1 MQQIKTLLLSGV
13 SRTVC
18 SCCFFFFYIIKTYID
33 FWWVF
38 KMQSISF
45 FFFSSSC
52 ANKSVSLML
61 LSQFNSSFPPGLMY
75 AWITTLSVFTLYVR
89 KIGLRLQNHI
99 DLPLKRCINCVF
111 YGNRKIHAAV
121 YNACC
126 FCKSECDQCVYWLIR
141 SLCVGIY
148 LVCVC
153 VLTVVAFLGTQCMS
167 NVMVYMFTFCL
178 CSNFFFVCFFLAT
191 FQCVCYGTPAG
202 VYVYI
207 CVPVF
212 VCVCE
217 CVSFQPSRRVISV
230 LTTCLSLSYREHE

>member
-1 MQQIKTLLLSGV
+1 
-13 SRTVC
+13 
-18 SCCFFFFYIIKTYID
+18 
-33 FWWVF
+33 
-38 KMQSISF
+38 
-45 FFFSSSC
+45 
-52 ANKSVSLML
+52 ML